1 MYIDPG
7 TGSVLFQII
16 IAGLLGAGVFI
27 KIFWKKIISLF
38 SKKDAS
44 GASTSES
51 SSESEGEAK

>member
-7 TGSVLFQII
+7 TGSVLFQVV

-27 KIFWKKIISLF
+27 KIFWKKIVTLF
-38 SKKDAS
+38 SKKNVSSDPAQ
-44 GASTSES
+44 EV